1 MTDITIVDKNNE
13 TKMAEGLLYFN
24 VLDINK
30 KYLIYT
36 LNEPIN
42 DKIIIYAIN
51 VVEPGQEVSQIDEET
66 SKIIKDVISK
76 VSNNLELSNIEFLN
90 MTNVNFSV
98 GNQDVKKFG
107 INPEKKQSFIERQL
121 TSVANKPKNDNTPI
135 VGESSFFNAEVA
147 TPNNPE
153 PTQQNEQV
161 NIFDNPMQPDFKEEN
176 NTNVQQ
182 VNENIFEEQKAVV
195 QSTEKTEETSEN
207 ISTPLLEETPVEE
220 KNPVTTEIPVSN
232 STEVVNSLTEKT
244 IVITQE
250 QLDIITDAMNSI
262 NSVINNIKVVE
273 KQEVNQDLPSLPQ
286 EVIEETQSEI
296 PTGNVLTEE
305 SVLSP
310 VSETTTDY
318 QQEQTPI
325 VENTPQ
331 IIPTPEIDQL
341 KPVGQDSVI
350 GGGFTDSEQ
359 NTVKETTIVNPNTP
373 SMEAMAVAPSLENV
387 HINDSV
393 VDNAPQIIT
402 TPETVQLKPVEEAP
416 ILGSEITAPIQEPSV
431 GANVQENNII
441 NELPAIEV
449 VSNSEVLPVTQEESV
464 APTTNATP
472 VVETQSQ
479 VNNNG
484 VDLEVY
490 LPDMP
495 ALNELEKSPILAQ
508 TGQPENEANQAVQ
521 IGARPIEEQSVSE
534 EIPTTSSVA
543 PISASETGE
552 KAIETALNQ
561 MDNSN
566 GNNYVA
572 TAGNSV
578 TVQNPTAVVQGEI
591 PVVMPTG
598 TSAPVQTASTEQVY
612 GPGSLTPEVPVVIES
627 ARPIEG
633 MNASQEQPKTLG
645 LTA

>member
-76 VSNNLELSNIEFLN
+76 VSNNLDLSNIEFLN

-135 VGESSFFNAEVA
+135 VGESSFFNTEVA

-161 NIFDNPMQPDFKEEN
+161 NIFDNPMQPDFKEDN

-182 VNENIFEEQKAVV
+182 DNENIVEEQKAVV

-250 QLDIITDAMNSI
+250 QLDIITDAMNS
-262 NSVINNIKVVE
+262 KVRF
-273 KQEVNQDLPSLPQ
+273 
-286 EVIEETQSEI
+286 
-296 PTGNVLTEE
+296 
-305 SVLSP
+305 
-310 VSETTTDY
+310 
-318 QQEQTPI
+318 QQE
-325 VENTPQ
+325 
-331 IIPTPEIDQL
+331 
-341 KPVGQDSVI
+341 
-350 GGGFTDSEQ
+350 
-359 NTVKETTIVNPNTP
+359 
-373 SMEAMAVAPSLENV
+373 M
-387 HINDSV
+387 
-393 VDNAPQIIT
+393 
-402 TPETVQLKPVEEAP
+402 
-416 ILGSEITAPIQEPSV
+416 
-431 GANVQENNII
+431 
-441 NELPAIEV
+441 
-449 VSNSEVLPVTQEESV
+449 
-464 APTTNATP
+464 
-472 VVETQSQ
+472 
-479 VNNNG
+479 
-484 VDLEVY
+484 Y
-490 LPDMP
+490 
-495 ALNELEKSPILAQ
+495 
-508 TGQPENEANQAVQ
+508 
-521 IGARPIEEQSVSE
+521 
-534 EIPTTSSVA
+534 
-543 PISASETGE
+543 
-552 KAIETALNQ
+552 
-561 MDNSN
+561 
-566 GNNYVA
+566 
-572 TAGNSV
+572 
-578 TVQNPTAVVQGEI
+578 
-591 PVVMPTG
+591 
-598 TSAPVQTASTEQVY
+598 
-612 GPGSLTPEVPVVIES
+612 
-627 ARPIEG
+627 
-633 MNASQEQPKTLG
+633 
-645 LTA
+645 